1 MNDCYYKIRIG
12 YKICEYDFYV
22 YIKSLGD
29 DSFIFFLLFYT
40 DDMLI
45 TIKSM
50 SEVKKLKTCFSRE
63 FDMKNLS
70 ASKMILGMEIRIDRT
85 TRRLWLF
92 QDNHVEKVLERF
104 NINNAK
110 LISIPLMNH
119 FRLCIV

>member
-1 MNDCYYKIRIG
+1 
-12 YKICEYDFYV
+12 
-22 YIKSLGD
+22 
-29 DSFIFFLLFYT
+29 
-40 DDMLI
+40 MLI